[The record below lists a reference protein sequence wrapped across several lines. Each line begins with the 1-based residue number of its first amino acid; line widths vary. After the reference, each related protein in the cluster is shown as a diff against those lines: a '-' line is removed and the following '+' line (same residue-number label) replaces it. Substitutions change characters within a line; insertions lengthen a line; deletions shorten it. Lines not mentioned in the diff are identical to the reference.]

1 MAVRKRA
8 RGARSK
14 RKHAV
19 NVHLNVFGI
28 TKAGTSLDLEIYSE
42 GEKLGQ
48 LTIGRGSV
56 NWRGGNRK
64 SVKRIRWPEFAE
76 WMNERAYGRP
86 RTPRP
91 AA

>member
-1 MAVRKRA
+1 MARKRA
-8 RGARSK
+8 RSSQAT

-19 NVHLNVFGI
+19 NVHLQVFGI
-28 TKAGTSLDLEIYSE
+28 TKAGTSLEIEIYSE
-42 GEKLGQ
+42 GEKLGH

-64 SVKRIRWPEFAE
+64 SVKRLRWPEFAE

-86 RTPRP
+86 RTPRS

>member
-1 MAVRKRA
+1 MARRKRA
-8 RGARSK
+8 RSTQAA

-19 NVHLNVFGI
+19 NVHLQVFGI

-64 SVKRIRWPEFAE
+64 SVKRIRWPVFAE
-76 WMNERAYGRP
+76 WMNERAYGRA
-86 RTPRP
+86 RTPKS